1 LAIETPLKDY
11 TRMKHLYKTLTIALL
26 PVLAAC
32 SQATTAAT
40 PVDTSAAATAVKT
53 TSAKIPKAQRA
64 FAETP
69 KDGQAI
75 AIFAGGCFWCTESD
89 FEKLPGVIRAISGY
103 TGGAV
108 NNPDYKQV
116 SYTETGHYE
125 AVKVI
130 FDPEQVS
137 YRQLVDGFWKTIDPT
152 DDRGQF
158 CDKGSS
164 YRSAIFVTPEQRAD
178 AQASKAEIVKN
189 KPFVAEIVTPIL
201 NATTFYKAEA
211 VHQNYY
217 KTNSLKYKSYRN
229 GCRRDQR
236 LEQLWGAK

>member
-1 LAIETPLKDY
+1 
-11 TRMKHLYKTLTIALL
+11 MKHLYKTLTFALL

-40 PVDTSAAATAVKT
+40 PVDTAAAATAVKT

-116 SYTETGHYE
+116 SYTETG
-125 AVKVI
+125 
-130 FDPEQVS
+130 PVS
-137 YRQLVDGFWKTIDPT
+137 YTHLTLPTIY
-152 DDRGQF
+152 
-158 CDKGSS
+158 S
-164 YRSAIFVTPEQRAD
+164 V
-178 AQASKAEIVKN
+178 
-189 KPFVAEIVTPIL
+189 
-201 NATTFYKAEA
+201 
-211 VHQNYY
+211 
-217 KTNSLKYKSYRN
+217 
-229 GCRRDQR
+229 
-236 LEQLWGAK
+236 